1 MPRKKHFDA
10 IALFAAM
17 AAMGSGVGCRQATVL
32 ATDSA
37 IPTAMV
43 KETDLQLVVRTTGA
57 LKTEQ
62 SRGVSAP
69 PIAGGTLQIIELAKP
84 GTLVHAGD
92 VVLEFDPSQQKYNL
106 EQNRSDLQQAEQ
118 EIAKARADAAVQ
130 SAEDKTALLKA
141 KYAVRRAELEVSKNE
156 IVSPID
162 AQKNLLGLD
171 EAKRAL
177 AQLEQDIGSHSASNK
192 AALEISEEKRHKAQL
207 SMDQA
212 ELNIKNMRIT
222 SPIDGIVVIHG
233 NRDSTGGFFFGGM
246 TLPDYHVGDQ
256 VNPGSSIAEVI
267 DLSKLELS
275 AQVEEI
281 DRMNMKTGQA
291 VEITL
296 DALPGEKFTGKVR
309 TIGGATSRMF
319 WDENAKHKFDVMVA
333 LDRLDERLRPGFAA
347 RLSIQGDRI
356 SHAVSIPAEAVFER
370 DEKKIVYCQRGGGF
384 EPKDVKVRALSEGRA
399 ILEGVPAGT
408 VVALVNPEKKAGTNP
423 KAGASGSP
431 TMGGVSK

>member
-1 MPRKKHFDA
+1 MLRKKHLRT
-10 IALFAAM
+10 IALRSAPAA
-17 AAMGSGVGCRQATVL
+17 AGSGAGCRQATVL

-37 IPTAMV
+37 VPTAAV

-62 SRGVSAP
+62 SRGISAP

-84 GTLVHAGD
+84 GTLMHTGD

-130 SAEDKTALLKA
+130 AAEDKTALLKA

-177 AQLEQDIGSHSASNK
+177 AQLEQDISSHSASNQ
-192 AALEISEEKRHKAQL
+192 AALAISEEKRHKARL
-207 SMDQA
+207 SMEQA
-212 ELNIKNMRIT
+212 EQNIKKMHIT
-222 SPIDGIVVIHG
+222 APIDGLDVIHG

-246 TLPDYHVGDQ
+246 TLPDYHEGDQ
-256 VNPGSSIAEVI
+256 VDPGSSIAEVI
-267 DLSKLELS
+267 DLAKLELS

-281 DRMNMKTGQA
+281 DRMNMQMGQT

-309 TIGGATSRMF
+309 TIGGEKSRKF
-319 WDENAKHKFDVMVA
+319 WGRKGKNRCGGSAARE
-333 LDRLDERLRPGFAA
+333 RPGG
-347 RLSIQGDRI
+347 RLS
-356 SHAVSIPAEAVFER
+356 A
-370 DEKKIVYCQRGGGF
+370 
-384 EPKDVKVRALSEGRA
+384 
-399 ILEGVPAGT
+399 GV
-408 VVALVNPEKKAGTNP
+408 
-423 KAGASGSP
+423 
-431 TMGGVSK
+431 